1 MYYKKHEL
9 FTLREHLSSCTV
21 CLVGSV
27 FLIFLVFGIVFFYL
41 FVFVLCPLPNIASVS
56 VLSIPHYP
64 FSLWVRVKVRAMVFK
79 PLSTI
84 FQSVLLAEVPGE
96 NHCLPQVTNKL
107 YHIMLYQVHL
117 AMSGARTH
125 NFSGDRH

>member
-9 FTLREHLSSCTV
+9 FTLREHLSSSTV

-27 FLIFLVFGIVFFYL
+27 FLIFLVFGIVFFDL

-64 FSLWVRVKVRAMVFK
+64 FSLWVKVRAMVFK

-84 FQSVLLAEVPGE
+84 FQLYRGGQFCWRKYPEKTTACRKLL
-96 NHCLPQVTNKL
+96 TNL
-107 YHIMLYQVHL
+107 
-117 AMSGARTH
+117 SH
-125 NFSGDRH
+125 NVVSSTSRHERGSNSQL

>member
-1 MYYKKHEL
+1 MTGVLYKAGAASHL
-9 FTLREHLSSCTV
+9 QAPGFTQV
-21 CLVGSV
+21 VLVGSV
-27 FLIFLVFGIVFFYL
+27 FLIFLVFGIVFFDL

-84 FQSVLLAEVPGE
+84 FQLYRGGQFCWRKYPEKTTACRKSL
-96 NHCLPQVTNKL
+96 TNF
-107 YHIMLYQVHL
+107 I
-117 AMSGARTH
+117 T
-125 NFSGDRH
+125 

>member
-9 FTLREHLSSCTV
+9 FTLREHLSSSTV

-27 FLIFLVFGIVFFYL
+27 FLIFLVFGIVFFDL

-56 VLSIPHYP
+56 VLSIPHYR
-64 FSLWVRVKVRAMVFK
+64 FSLWVRVKVRAMLFK
-79 PLSTI
+79 
-84 FQSVLLAEVPGE
+84 
-96 NHCLPQVTNKL
+96 QVTNKL
-107 YHIMLYQVHL
+107 YHIMLYRVHL
-117 AMSGARTH
+117 GMSGVRTH